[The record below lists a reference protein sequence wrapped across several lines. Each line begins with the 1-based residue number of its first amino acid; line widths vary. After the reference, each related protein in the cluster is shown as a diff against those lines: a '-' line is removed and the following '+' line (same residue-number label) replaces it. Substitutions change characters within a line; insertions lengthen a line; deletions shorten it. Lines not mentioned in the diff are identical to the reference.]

1 MAKSPRRVHDASFK
15 TKVVLEALKGVKTL
29 AQLSSEFGIHAQ
41 QITDWKRQTLEG
53 IPSIFESGSTKPT
66 LTVEQREQRG
76 GPCHR
81 IASFSADRPTE
92 GRERLAE
99 KKITDELTI
108 DPRKLVD
115 PTDQQFSINQQCGVL
130 CLSRSS
136 YYYQPVGES
145 AQNLALMERMDR
157 LFTAR
162 PEMGVRRMHQEL
174 TTSSA
179 PVNIKKV
186 RRLMRLMGL
195 EAVGPKPRLSKP
207 QPGHTIYPY
216 LLKGVAIERP
226 NQVWSTDITYVP
238 MKNGFLYLCAII
250 DWFSRFILSWRLSNT
265 LLTDFCIDALE
276 EASNKWGKPQIF
288 NTDQGSQ
295 FTSHAFL
302 NPLISNDIKVSM
314 DSKGRALDNVF
325 IERFW
330 RTVKY
335 EHIYLRAYED
345 GLGLHQGLTEYFRFY
360 NWERKHQSLGYQ
372 TPAQWYENRWER
384 EEKIQFLSTN
394 DSSLN

>member
-1 MAKSPRRVHDASFK
+1 
-15 TKVVLEALKGVKTL
+15 VVLEALKGVKTL

-174 TTSSA
+174 TTSNA
-179 PVNIKKV
+179 PVNIKKI

-226 NQVWSTDITYVP
+226 NQVWNIFTLEL
-238 MKNGFLYLCAII
+238 MKTVWA
-250 DWFSRFILSWRLSNT
+250 
-265 LLTDFCIDALE
+265 CIR
-276 EASNKWGKPQIF
+276 G
-288 NTDQGSQ
+288 
-295 FTSHAFL
+295 
-302 NPLISNDIKVSM
+302 
-314 DSKGRALDNVF
+314 
-325 IERFW
+325 
-330 RTVKY
+330 
-335 EHIYLRAYED
+335 
-345 GLGLHQGLTEYFRFY
+345 
-360 NWERKHQSLGYQ
+360 
-372 TPAQWYENRWER
+372 
-384 EEKIQFLSTN
+384 
-394 DSSLN
+394 